1 MKDTFA
7 RRHIGVDEDS
17 LGDMLKTLGIGTLDE
32 LIDKTVPA
40 SIRSSSLHRF
50 DEALS
55 EQELLAE
62 LRRLGALNKPS
73 RSFLGLGYSDCVTP
87 PVIQRNILEN
97 PAWYTHYTP
106 YQSEISQGR
115 LEALINFQTMVIDL
129 TGMEIAN
136 ASLLDE
142 GTAAAEAMAMMFSLQ
157 AKTRQ
162 ASRFFVGQS
171 CHPQTIAVVNTRAW
185 ARGWE
190 IVIGDPKTFDFD
202 TSFFGALIQVP
213 DTEGLIWDYEEVCAQ
228 IHAAGAKV
236 AVAADPLS
244 LALLKPPAECGAD
257 VAVGSTQRLGMPM
270 GYGGPH
276 AAYFATREEFKRLVP
291 GRIIGVTTD
300 VTGKLALRMALQT
313 REQHIR
319 REKATSNICT
329 AQVLPAVVSS
339 MYAVYHG
346 TDGLRRIARR
356 IHALAVS
363 LATRAERA
371 GLQVVHEAFF
381 DTLAVRSTDAKHVH
395 GIVERASKENIN
407 LRKIDSTTIG
417 ISLDE
422 VTDEADIDVLGDLLG
437 GGQTSDVS
445 VDADRFLWD
454 RGLSRVSP
462 FLTHPVFSRYRSET
476 EMLRYMRRLDA
487 RDLSLTVS
495 MIPLGSCTMKLN
507 GTAEM
512 MPVTW
517 PEFARVHPFAPPDQS
532 EGYAHILSDLSEML
546 VDITGLAAVSMQ
558 PNAGSQGEFS
568 GLLAVRQYHE
578 SRGDAGR
585 RVCLIPASAHGT
597 NPASAIIAG
606 FDVVV
611 VSCDEEGNVNLDDLH
626 AKAEHHASELGALMI
641 TYPSTH
647 GVFEEQIAAVCSAVH
662 DRGGLVYMDGANM
675 NAMVGLCRP
684 GELGVDVC
692 HLNLHKTFCIPH
704 GGGGPGMGPIA
715 VASHL
720 IDFLPSHPII
730 PTGGDRS
737 AGPVASAPFSSGLI
751 LTISWAYLKLMA
763 VAGLEQ
769 ATKVAILNAN
779 YIARRLEGSYPILF
793 RGTHGFVAHEAI
805 LDLRGLTSRTGIG
818 VEDVAKRLM
827 DYGFH
832 APTVHFP
839 VAGTLMVEPTES
851 ECKEELDRFCDA
863 MVSIREEIAEVER
876 GGSDGSD
883 NVLKNAPHTIAETIS
898 AEWSHPYSREQ
909 AVMPA
914 AHQRDHKY
922 WPPVARVDNTS
933 GDRNLVCSCP
943 PIPTAGADDL
953 RDGLVP
959 S

>member
-1 MKDTFA
+1 MKDSFA
-7 RRHIGVDEDS
+7 QRHIGVDES
-17 LGDMLKTLGIGTLDE
+17 ALADMLKLLGFATLDE

-40 SIRSSSLHRF
+40 SIRSSSALHEF
-50 DEALS
+50 GEALS
-55 EQELLAE
+55 EQELLEE
-62 LRRLGALNKPS
+62 LRRLAALNEPS
-73 RSFLGLGYSDCVTP
+73 RSFLGMGYSDCITP

-97 PAWYTHYTP
+97 PAWYSHYTP

-115 LEALINFQTMVIDL
+115 LEALINFQTMIIDL

-142 GTAAAEAMAMMFSLQ
+142 GTAAAEAMAMLFALREKGHR
-157 AKTRQ
+157 AL
-162 ASRFFVGQS
+162 RFFVAKS
-171 CHPQTIAVVNTRAW
+171 CHPQTIAVVKTRAR
-185 ARGWE
+185 ARDWE
-190 IVIGDPKTFDFD
+190 VVVGDQKTFGFD
-202 TSFFGALIQVP
+202 SSFFGALLQIP
-213 DTEGLIWDYEEVCAQ
+213 DTEGRIEAYEEECAR

-244 LALLKPPAECGAD
+244 LALLTPPGEFGAD

-276 AAYFATREEFKRLVP
+276 AAYFATREAFKRHVP

-300 VTGKLALRMALQT
+300 VAGTPALRMALQT

-329 AQVLPAVVSS
+329 AQVLPAVVAS

-346 TDGLRRIARR
+346 AAGLRRIAKR
-356 IHALAVS
+356 IHRLAVR
-363 LATRAERA
+363 LATRAEGA
-371 GLQVVHEAFF
+371 NLEVVHNQFF
-381 DTLAVRSTDAKHVH
+381 DSVSLRATDATRIDAILETAKRDNV
-395 GIVERASKENIN
+395 N
-407 LRKIDSTTIG
+407 LRKLDATTIS

-422 VTDEADIDVLGDLLG
+422 ATDEADVDLLCG
-437 GGQTSDVS
+437 FLGSDGASPSVS
-445 VDADRFLWD
+445 ANSDRFNWNS
-454 RGLSRVSP
+454 RLSRGTP
-462 FLTHPVFSRYRSET
+462 FLTHPVFGKYRSET

-487 RDLSLTVS
+487 RDLSLTMS

-517 PEFARVHPFAPPDQS
+517 PEFARVHPFAPADQNLGYQRIVS
-532 EGYAHILSDLSEML
+532 ELSAML
-546 VDITGLAAVSMQ
+546 ADITGMAAVSMQ
-558 PNAGSQGEFS
+558 PNAGSQGEFA
-568 GLLAVRQYHE
+568 GLLTVRQYHE
-578 SRGDAGR
+578 NRGEPGR
-585 RVCLIPASAHGT
+585 RICLIPESAHGT
-597 NPASAIIAG
+597 NPASAIMAG
-606 FDVVV
+606 YDVVV
-611 VSCDEEGNVNLDDLH
+611 VSCDDQGNVDLGDLR
-626 AKAEHHASELGALMI
+626 AKAARHEDRLGVLMI

-647 GVFEEQIAAVCSAVH
+647 GVFEEQIVDICSSVH
-662 DRGGLVYMDGANM
+662 EHGGLVYMDGANM

-720 IDFLPSHPII
+720 ADFLPGHPFL
-730 PTGGDRS
+730 PTGSAPGS
-737 AGPVASAPFSSGLI
+737 AGPVASAPFSSCVI

-763 VAGLEQ
+763 ASGLEQ

-779 YIARRLEGSYPILF
+779 YIARRLEESYPVLF
-793 RGTHGFVAHEAI
+793 KGTHGFVAHEAI
-805 LDLRGLTSRTGIG
+805 LDLRKLTSSVGID

-851 ECKEELDRFCDA
+851 EGKDELDRFCGA
-863 MVSIREEIAEVER
+863 MISIREEIAEIER
-876 GGSDGSD
+876 GESDPSD
-883 NVLKNAPHTIAETIS
+883 NVLKNAPHTIAM
-898 AEWSHPYSREQ
+898 AVAADWPHPYSREK
-909 AVMPA
+909 AALPA
-914 AHQRDHKY
+914 TWLREHKY
-922 WPPVARVDNTS
+922 WPPVARVDNTQ
-933 GDRNLVCSCP
+933 GDRNLVCTCP
-943 PIPTAGADDL
+943 PMMDYAAGE
-953 RDGLVP
+953 G
-959 S
+959 